1 MRLHKV
7 EAIALEL
14 LSVAPEPT
22 NSGFKPVFE
31 RLIKRG
37 LAQRTRQRY
46 EISEAGCEWLARN
59 VVTSTVPKR
68 DAPCGWVRMERARMT
83 NPLDAQTAI
92 QALIDEVWQTLKT
105 EESAR
110 NTDAQR
116 GNWDDDYREFV
127 TKRIGNLEKLHELLV
142 WYQLGI
148 IDRGDWRDPQ

>member
-1 MRLHKV
+1 
-7 EAIALEL
+7 
-14 LSVAPEPT
+14 
-22 NSGFKPVFE
+22 
-31 RLIKRG
+31 
-37 LAQRTRQRY
+37 
-46 EISEAGCEWLARN
+46 
-59 VVTSTVPKR
+59 
-68 DAPCGWVRMERARMT
+68 MT

-105 EESAR
+105 EERAR
-110 NTDAQR
+110 NDDAQR